1 MNLKIFIS
9 VVFMLFI
16 RLTGFSQTYIGPTIG
31 YSLSEIVETQEAL
44 HCDCPTLDILPNKKG
59 FLRNSIMFG
68 FRVEK
73 SIFTRFNLSLAA
85 DYRQQKIVDDNC
97 RSFDLKYNIFSSSLL
112 LNADVYR
119 SFNIGVGASYS
130 YHHDYN
136 FGYPYVKHENF
147 LGYVITGSY
156 KYKNILINLSYKA
169 LKNINKDAAYYF
181 RMILS
186 SKSFE
191 FSACY
196 MFQL

>member
-31 YSLSEIVETQEAL
+31 YSLSEIVETQNAL
-44 HCDCPTLDILPNKKG
+44 HYGDPAGDLKLNKEGYIRKS
-59 FLRNSIMFG
+59 FVFG

-85 DYRQQKIVDDNC
+85 DYRQQKLIDDNG
-97 RSFDLKYNIFSSSLL
+97 RPLELKYNIFSSSLL
-112 LNADVYR
+112 LNAKVYR
-119 SFNIGVGASYS
+119 SFTIGIGAIFNNN
-130 YHHDYN
+130 HNYN
-136 FGYPYVKHENF
+136 FVNSHIKNENF
-147 LGYVITGSY
+147 IGYALSGTYGYKNMRIGISY
-156 KYKNILINLSYKA
+156 KS
-169 LKNINKDAAYYF
+169 LKNIDKDNQYYY

-191 FSACY
+191 FSASY

>member
-1 MNLKIFIS
+1 MNLKLFIS

-16 RLTGFSQTYIGPTIG
+16 SLTGFSQTYIGPTIG
-31 YSLSEIVETQEAL
+31 YSLSEIVETQNAL
-44 HCDCPTLDILPNKKG
+44 HYGDPAGDLKLNKEGYIRK
-59 FLRNSIMFG
+59 SIVFG

-73 SIFTRFNLSLAA
+73 SIFTRFNMSLAA
-85 DYRQQKIVDDNC
+85 DYRQQKLVDDNG
-97 RSFDLKYNIFSSSLL
+97 RPLELKYNIFSSSLL

-147 LGYVITGSY
+147 LGYVLSGSY

-191 FSACY
+191 LSSSY